1 MQKPVLIASAAL
13 ICAAVIGIAVYA
25 TGSAKKDAGGFAGYP
40 PVKVALASVERRVVP
55 RVFDGVGEL
64 EAGRQVQVAAEAAG
78 RITRIAFES
87 GQQVQQGQ
95 LLVQLNDAVE
105 QAELIRL
112 KAQLRNAEILHARA
126 RKLVE
131 RNVASQEQLDNA
143 VAARD
148 MALGAVRQTQALI
161 DQKAIRAPFSGQL
174 GIRRVHLG
182 QYLGVAEPV
191 ASLVDARTL
200 KSNFS
205 LDESTSPELKL
216 GQPLEVL
223 VDAYPGR
230 SFPARIS
237 AIDPLI
243 GKSRTVQVQALLD
256 NPEGLLAAGMLA
268 SIRVS
273 RKADAPSLSVPE
285 TAVTYTAYGDT
296 VFVAHQ
302 DGDRPLSAKRVS
314 VRIGERWD
322 GRVEILQGLAEGDR
336 VVTSGQINLSD
347 GMAVEPVKED
357 TLSSAAPPPRAG
369 RRPLKE
375 PRDDLYR
382 PVRPPAGAGAGGQH
396 ADPAAR
402 PVLPGQAADPPV
414 PAAGKL
420 DHHRHHRVPR
430 RLRRSHARLR
440 HPADRPGGVVGGG
453 HRLPF
458 LDLGAGA

>member
-1 MQKPVLIASAAL
+1 
-13 ICAAVIGIAVYA
+13 
-25 TGSAKKDAGGFAGYP
+25 
-40 PVKVALASVERRVVP
+40 
-55 RVFDGVGEL
+55 
-64 EAGRQVQVAAEAAG
+64 
-78 RITRIAFES
+78 
-87 GQQVQQGQ
+87 
-95 LLVQLNDAVE
+95 
-105 QAELIRL
+105 
-112 KAQLRNAEILHARA
+112 
-126 RKLVE
+126 
-131 RNVASQEQLDNA
+131 
-143 VAARD
+143 
-148 MALGAVRQTQALI
+148 
-161 DQKAIRAPFSGQL
+161 
-174 GIRRVHLG
+174 HLG

-205 LDESTSPELKL
+205 LDESNSPELKL

-243 GKSRTVQVQALLD
+243 GKSRPVQVQALLD
-256 NPEGLLAAGMLA
+256 NPEGLLAAGMFA

-357 TLSSAAPPPRAG
+357 TLSSAAPPVPVAG
-369 RRPLKE
+369 R
-375 PRDDLYR
+375 
-382 PVRPPAGAGAGGQH
+382 
-396 ADPAAR
+396 
-402 PVLPGQAADPPV
+402 
-414 PAAGKL
+414 
-420 DHHRHHRVPR
+420 
-430 RLRRSHARLR
+430 
-440 HPADRPGGVVGGG
+440 
-453 HRLPF
+453 
-458 LDLGAGA
+458 

>member
-256 NPEGLLAAGMLA
+256 NPEGLLAAGMFA

-357 TLSSAAPPPRAG
+357 TLSSAAPRAG

>member
-1 MQKPVLIASAAL
+1 MQRFIDNSLESNWLWLTARICLALMFVASGLAKLFDYQASLEEMRAAGLEPAWLFNIAT
-13 ICAAVIGIAVYA
+13 AVTLLA
-25 TGSAKKDAGGFAGYP
+25 GSALVLLDRKLWLGAG
-40 PVKVALASVERRVVP
+40 ALAVFLLLTILIVHTFWSKTGVEAKLAMFFALEHRRVVP

-256 NPEGLLAAGMLA
+256 NPEGLLAAGMFA

-302 DGDRPLSAKRVS
+302 EGDRPLSAKRVS

-357 TLSSAAPPPRAG
+357 TLSSAAPPVPVAG
-369 RRPLKE
+369 R
-375 PRDDLYR
+375 
-382 PVRPPAGAGAGGQH
+382 
-396 ADPAAR
+396 
-402 PVLPGQAADPPV
+402 
-414 PAAGKL
+414 
-420 DHHRHHRVPR
+420 
-430 RLRRSHARLR
+430 
-440 HPADRPGGVVGGG
+440 
-453 HRLPF
+453 
-458 LDLGAGA
+458 